1 MTRRDEHNAS
11 MWRGQSPGTG
21 PSASRGVVGMT
32 LLMGA
37 GLVMMLYGLFNALAG
52 I

>member
-1 MTRRDEHNAS
+1 MIRRDEHNAS
-11 MWRGQSPGTG
+11 MWRGPSPKTEPGV
-21 PSASRGVVGMT
+21 PRGVVGMT